1 MATASAEI
9 AATPGAER
17 IQSLE
22 IGQWSAIWRRFRRH
36 RFAIGGGVI
45 MLFFMAIAL
54 LADVLAPQG
63 YDVQDLFSRY
73 KLPSSEHWLGTDDL
87 GRDIL
92 TRLVYGARVSLMV
105 GITATVLATIAGVI
119 IGAVSG
125 YLGGFVEMVLMR
137 LADIMLSLPALPIL
151 IILSAALGPGLQTIV
166 IVLTLFGWM
175 TVARLTHGSVLSL
188 RHREFT
194 EAARAL
200 GGGAFHIIARHMLP
214 NSMAP
219 IIVAATLGLGN
230 RIVLEATL
238 SFLGLGINPPVP
250 SWGNMLQNAQGY
262 IWSSPWLAVFPGT
275 AIFITVLSVNFL
287 GDGLR
292 DALDPRLKI

>member
-1 MATASAEI
+1 MATTSAEI
-9 AATPGAER
+9 AAVAGAER
-17 IQSLE
+17 IESLE
-22 IGQWSAIWRRFRRH
+22 IGQWRAIWRRFRRH
-36 RFAIGGGVI
+36 RFAMAGGAI
-45 MLFFMAIAL
+45 MLLFITISL
-54 LADVLAPQG
+54 LADVLAPEG
-63 YDVQDLFSRY
+63 YDVQDLFNRY

-87 GRDIL
+87 GRDIV
-92 TRLVYGARVSLMV
+92 TRLIYGGRVSLTV
-105 GITATVLATIAGVI
+105 GIVATVLATVIGVVV
-119 IGAVSG
+119 GAISG
-125 YLGGFVEMVLMR
+125 YLGGLIETVLMR

-200 GGGAFHIIARHMLP
+200 GGGSFHIIARHMLP

-230 RIVLEATL
+230 RIIIEATL